1 MHFLLLSLLIT
12 CRIYVRRS
20 AGKFHEWPR
29 NDRLALLR
37 RLRAPC
43 EGAFIVDPL
52 AKWNSISSRFLGR
65 FKTINSRAAISW
77 IFRKWKSYLERS
89 SSPDEQIYFPSSLA
103 RPFRIHETDRRGTI
117 SISLNLINILNSHA
131 DLSRN
136 NRDIQTFQRKRES
149 LSLSVLFSGSN

>member
-1 MHFLLLSLLIT
+1 MSNLCSSIGGEE
-12 CRIYVRRS
+12 
-20 AGKFHEWPR
+20 AKFHEWPR

-43 EGAFIVDPL
+43 GGAFIVDPL